1 MSDNAKEDTLI
12 GQLYGILE
20 EGYPVE
26 LESNQFNRDTD
37 ILKLGLD
44 SLTILDLLYD
54 IESEIGVH
62 LEAKDVLNIRT
73 VGELTDLLIKNGA

>member
-1 MSDNAKEDTLI
+1 MSENAKEDTLI
-12 GQLYGILE
+12 SQLYGILE
-20 EGYPVE
+20 EGYPVD
-26 LESNQFNRDTD
+26 LEANNFNRDTD

-54 IESEIGVH
+54 IESEIGIH

-73 VGELTDLLIKNGA
+73 VGELTGLLIKNGA